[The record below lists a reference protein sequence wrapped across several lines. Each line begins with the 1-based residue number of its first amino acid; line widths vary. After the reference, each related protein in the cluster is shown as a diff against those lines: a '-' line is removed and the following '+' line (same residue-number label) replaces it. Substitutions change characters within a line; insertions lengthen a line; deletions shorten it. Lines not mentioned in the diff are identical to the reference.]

1 MRMLTYF
8 PFIFILFIIRAE
20 ASTGQLEN
28 GRIRS
33 SSRVSASSPSSLPS
47 AQRSL
52 PAMKIDTS
60 GKVYV
65 TQILKQ
71 QLANELGLHLRDL
84 RIVDPSLPTQIKAT
98 FTSRRKAIL
107 FCIENIKVV
116 VQHDEALVFGLYQPE
131 VQEFIPALQQQIA
144 QATAGEVLL
153 AGSARFEHIVLEAAL
168 NVVCSNL
175 LRRVRALSPAVTSA
189 LKDLKDESR
198 GLEVMQTQVDTLI
211 PLKNKIDELRKRVKE
226 IKRAINDILEN
237 DEDMSM
243 MYLTP
248 HSDSELKSIEM
259 NTNTKID
266 GVRNAIPSVVD
277 TMDLEMLF
285 ETYLNEIEWIS
296 SEVEEVIDEITNT
309 EENVVLQLNI
319 LQNRILRFELS
330 LSMSSFVVT
339 CGALIT
345 GLFGMNLIRYV
356 HTSILS
362 LAFLFSICTFPPQIY
377 SFKT

>member
-1 MRMLTYF
+1 MLTYF
-8 PFIFILFIIRAE
+8 PFIFILFIIKAK
-20 ASTGQLEN
+20 ACTGQLEN

-33 SSRVSASSPSSLPS
+33 STRVSASSPSSLPS

-189 LKDLKDESR
+189 LKNLKDESR

-248 HSDSELKSIEM
+248 HSDSELKSIE
-259 NTNTKID
+259 IA
-266 GVRNAIPSVVD
+266 GVRNVMPSVVD

-296 SEVEEVIDEITNT
+296 SEVEEVIDEIKNT

-356 HTSILS
+356 HTSIL
-362 LAFLFSICTFPPQIY
+362 FLFFLYIFMYISIHIY
-377 SFKT
+377 I